1 MSTLIKNDQRD
12 TTVWNNL
19 LFHCSLADLHV
30 SSDIIAHQER
40 LNYNYSFWFY
50 SLVSLS
56 AAAMRAHVNKT
67 GNCNYSLDA
76 PDDER

>member
-19 LFHCSLADLHV
+19 LFHCSLAALHV

-40 LNYNYSFWFY
+40 LNYNYSFWFQE
-50 SLVSLS
+50 L
-56 AAAMRAHVNKT
+56 T
-67 GNCNYSLDA
+67 
-76 PDDER
+76 